1 MFTGRRWLSRGL
13 LGRLALLGLLVR
25 LVLRQPL
32 LLGRQVLFLMLEL
45 RALLTVVLAAPL
57 RLILFCVTGLRGL
70 LERLGPLALRA
81 PRAPRALRALR
92 VLMALMALMAPMV
105 KVF

>member
-1 MFTGRRWLSRGL
+1 MFTGRRWLNKGL

-70 LERLGPLALRA
+70 LGRQALQARLALREQQVRQE
-81 PRAPRALRALR
+81 PRVQRGLTVLTVLLPR
-92 VLMALMALMAPMV
+92 
-105 KVF
+105 